1 MIVLVF
7 KFSLNSNEEI
17 CNLFSNVLCQM
28 FINVSVFMSCIQSI
42 NAFLLLLLANI
53 WRTFYYKNVKNQDYC
68 HKQCVT
74 LQFLIN
80 WNLES
85 NSRIVA
91 SISAW

>member
-7 KFSLNSNEEI
+7 KFSSNSNEEI

-28 FINVSVFMSCIQSI
+28 FINVSVLMSCIQSI
-42 NAFLLLLLANI
+42 NAFLLLLANI
-53 WRTFYYKNVKNQDYC
+53 WRTFDHKNVKNQDYC

-80 WNLES
+80 WSLES

-91 SISAW
+91 RISAW